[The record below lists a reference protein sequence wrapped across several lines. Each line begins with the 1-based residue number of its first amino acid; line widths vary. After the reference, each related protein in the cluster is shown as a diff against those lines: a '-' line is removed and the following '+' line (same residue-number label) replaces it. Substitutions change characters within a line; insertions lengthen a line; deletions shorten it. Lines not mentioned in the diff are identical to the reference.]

1 MPIIIVVNTG
11 NGRTQCRNRMRGR
24 QERADIADDLRQ
36 HGKRIRAVRAG
47 NLQHQRQHAN
57 GLAHVAEARHHRVGE
72 EREHEGGRPA
82 GQHEQP
88 RVHCL
93 NVQEQQAAAQRER
106 ALQQCDHGEHAIMAE
121 EQLMRL
127 RIVELLTILAR
138 HRGLECYGHKQRSHE
153 QRQNRVERSQLRAE
167 ILHREHSR
175 ALHLDGSCK
184 SRRQRI
190 GVVAEHVLDGVH
202 IAAVQRVGKRAIE
215 RRQRGAR
222 LSEAFG
228 GGIQHRANIG
238 QLLACRLRGAV
249 EISQRALQIG
259 GRTAQC
265 GGRAADRIG
274 NIVELRLELAVEIG
288 FDAVDGGLRLLGKLA
303 HALAVG
309 CGVAHFRVDI
319 VGAGVE

>member
-1 MPIIIVVNTG
+1 M
-11 NGRTQCRNRMRGR
+11 QK
-24 QERADIADDLRQ
+24 QEI
-36 HGKRIRAVRAG
+36 
-47 NLQHQRQHAN
+47 
-57 GLAHVAEARHHRVGE
+57 
-72 EREHEGGRPA
+72 
-82 GQHEQP
+82 
-88 RVHCL
+88 
-93 NVQEQQAAAQRER
+93 AAQRER
-106 ALQQCDHGEHAIMAE
+106 ALQQRDHTEHAIMAK

-127 RIVELLTILAR
+127 RIVKTLTVLAGNTGFQR
-138 HRGLECYGHKQRSHE
+138 HSHKQRTYE
-153 QRQNRVERSQLRAE
+153 QRKNRVERRQLRTE
-167 ILHREHSR
+167 ILNREHSR
-175 ALHLDGSCK
+175 ALHLDGRRK

-190 GVVAEHVLDGVH
+190 RVVAEHFLDGAH

-222 LSEAFG
+222 FGEAFG
-228 GGIQHRANIG
+228 GGIKHRANIG

-249 EISQRALQIG
+249 EISQRALQSG
-259 GRTAQC
+259 GRAAQC

-309 CGVAHFRVDI
+309 CGVAYFRVDI